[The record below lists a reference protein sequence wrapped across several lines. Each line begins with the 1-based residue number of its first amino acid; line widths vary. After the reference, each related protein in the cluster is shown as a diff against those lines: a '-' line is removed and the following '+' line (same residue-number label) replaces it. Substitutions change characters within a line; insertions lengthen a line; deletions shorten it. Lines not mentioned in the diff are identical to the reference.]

1 MNLNDFSELNLDNK
15 GIKKIYKYI
24 IELSDE
30 DVKKCEEEAKKRF
43 ELHKNHS
50 SQTIFTEDSEFVGLV
65 GECGFSKLKGVPMD
79 WSKRISGDK
88 YDFKI
93 GDTYIDVKCTKNRPG
108 VPVKLKVFRS
118 YENFLYVMTRFYKS
132 SNEVA
137 IIGWIRGTEVN
148 TKIKDQHYN
157 KEDYFIPED
166 NFKDMDFFDNVV
178 DEINKSL
185 NKTNY
190 YNYYKG

>member
-1 MNLNDFSELNLDNK
+1 MNLNSYLELNLDNK
-15 GIKKIYKYI
+15 GIKKRYKYI

-30 DVKKCEEEAKKRF
+30 DIKKCEKEAKERF

-50 SQTIFTEDSEFVGLV
+50 SQTIFTKDSEFIGLV
-65 GECGFSKLKGVPMD
+65 GECGFSKLKGIPMD

-88 YDFKI
+88 YDFRI
-93 GDTYIDVKCTKNRPG
+93 RDTYIDIKCTKDRSG
-108 VPVKLKVFRS
+108 VPVKPKAYRR
-118 YENFLYVMTRFYKS
+118 YENFLYIMTRFYKS

-148 TKIKDQHYN
+148 PLIKNYYDKKN
-157 KEDYFIPED
+157 YFIPEEH
-166 NFKDMDFFDNVV
+166 FERMDSFDNVV
-178 DEINKSL
+178 DEINKNL

-190 YNYYKG
+190 YKE